1 MSGLVDEEE
10 KGIHDLAVI
19 VVSTNEARW
28 LRACLTSV
36 FDHRGEC
43 SLDVV
48 VADNESTDG
57 TAALVGTSFRR
68 YASFGA

>member
-1 MSGLVDEEE
+1 MD
-10 KGIHDLAVI
+10 DLAVI

-36 FDHRGEC
+36 FDHCGAC

-48 VADNESTDG
+48 VADNESTDE
-57 TAALVGTSFRR
+57 TAVLVGVEFRHES
-68 YASFGA
+68 YGA